1 MALEIRTSLRPERP
15 GTTPKGDTRGKR
27 AQTNKTK
34 KATAE
39 GGKEGE
45 REPRKPGPVKTRGVK
60 GKRRKTS
67 KERRGEAERREEG
80 KGHKPPNTREKGER
94 TKKDNED
101 KNQREKTATSST
113 GTGGQRGDGERIGTD
128 SPDQSAARK
137 ARYLE
142 KVK

>member
-1 MALEIRTSLRPERP
+1 VALEIRTSLRPERP
-15 GTTPKGDTRGKR
+15 GTTPKGDKRGKR

-80 KGHKPPNTREKGER
+80 KGHKPPQTPEKKKREPKRTTKTRTIFFVQRLHGFRQVVTHVQSRQTGE
-94 TKKDNED
+94 
-101 KNQREKTATSST
+101 
-113 GTGGQRGDGERIGTD
+113 
-128 SPDQSAARK
+128 
-137 ARYLE
+137 L
-142 KVK
+142 